1 MICKFK
7 YFDLTKRIM
16 TEYINFKNRDLII
29 STDMSK
35 RYMRLRI
42 DRNKMRGIKIIVYV
56 CVIRGMISDMYWVML
71 RMVLIECANIRK
83 GIMSNLPDTIN
94 RLMNL
99 GIVRIDD
106 NDKIVFTDTYIDYL
120 TSIYHRLKHIYCYA
134 SMYSNSYTLL
144 IDCNAYALAS
154 WVGSIRESEFIEL
167 LNAIICIWGGIL
179 YDE

>member
-1 MICKFK
+1 
-7 YFDLTKRIM
+7 
-16 TEYINFKNRDLII
+16 
-29 STDMSK
+29 
-35 RYMRLRI
+35 
-42 DRNKMRGIKIIVYV
+42 
-56 CVIRGMISDMYWVML
+56 ML
-71 RMVLIECANIRK
+71 RMVLIECVNTRK

-94 RLMNL
+94 RLLNL

-106 NDKIVFTDTYIDYL
+106 DDKIVFTDTYIDYL
-120 TSIYHRLKHIYCYA
+120 TSIYHRLKHTYCYA

-167 LNAIICIWGGIL
+167 LNAIIRIWGGIL

>member
-1 MICKFK
+1 MPK
-7 YFDLTKRIM
+7 YCTRFLA
-16 TEYINFKNRDLII
+16 Y
-29 STDMSK
+29 
-35 RYMRLRI
+35 
-42 DRNKMRGIKIIVYV
+42 RNKIRGIRMIIYV
-56 CVIRGMISDMYWVML
+56 CVIRSVISGYYWVML

-83 GIMSNLPDTIN
+83 SIMSNLPDTIN